1 MRKDRI
7 FFTINEI
14 NEALSSS
21 NHPRQIIN
29 LALSVLSKILN
40 VDASWVHLTNVG
52 SQEEVLT
59 TSRGLTS
66 AQSQELLEP
75 ALRHVLN
82 DRIGTGDLVIV
93 PDISRDEYLS
103 RSTFVKAGFGSLI
116 VVPLMTYQIRGI
128 LGTMWRVTKGFDTD
142 YGFLLMVIGSLICS
156 ALERAA
162 LYERLIGDAEPEPEV
177 KYDIEEFEKLV
188 ALAEKYSR
196 ATRLAIEEA
205 VVRAKGTES
214 AAAARPLADLG
225 ERVDRLLSGN
235 GQGAGDGTLE
245 PSEEGPSAGLTQEQE
260 AGSGPPEESI
270 PPPEAGPKEV
280 PAARDP
286 LLELHERRMRAFKQ
300 NHPANVKA
308 WPSH

>member
-21 NHPRQIIN
+21 NNPRQIIN
-29 LALSVLSKILN
+29 LALNVLSKFMN
-40 VDASWVHLTNVG
+40 VDASWVHLTDMGN
-52 SQEEVLT
+52 QEESLT
-59 TSRGLTS
+59 SSRGLTS
-66 AQSQELLEP
+66 TQSQELSEP
-75 ALRHVLN
+75 TLQQVLN

-93 PDISRDEYLS
+93 PDISRDEYLG

-116 VVPLMTYQIRGI
+116 VVPLMTYQVRGI

-142 YGFLLMVIGSLICS
+142 YGFLLLVVGNLICS

-162 LYERLIGDAEPEPEV
+162 LYERLLGGAEMDPEI

-205 VVRAKGTES
+205 VVRAKGTEGMT
-214 AAAARPLADLG
+214 AHPLTG
-225 ERVDRLLSGN
+225 ISERVDQLLSGN
-235 GQGAGDGTLE
+235 GEETEDEEPAFSLE
-245 PSEEGPSAGLTQEQE
+245 EEPDVYSSEEQEVDPSLL
-260 AGSGPPEESI
+260 PESI
-270 PPPEAGPKEV
+270 SSPEVV
-280 PAARDP
+280 PEDLADEKA
-286 LLELHERRMRAFKQ
+286 LLESHEQRMRAFIKH
-300 NHPANVKA
+300 HPINVRV
-308 WPSH
+308 WP